1 LEHEPDFKKI
11 LFLTDGS
18 TPSLSA
24 QELTIQLAKKLGSEV
39 TVFHVVTHELMR
51 PKMQDFLVQGRAIP
65 ESADIEPGT
74 VFRSEISW
82 TGEGPSSA
90 GAHYGERVED
100 ELTSVYRQ
108 QGEEVV
114 ADAALAF
121 KEEGLRVEKKVVEHK
136 NIVEAV
142 MEEAE
147 EEDYDV
153 IIMGRSG
160 RKEKEARLGGVAEKV
175 SRHSEIPVLIAGE
188 KRAVSKLLV
197 PVDGSESSDKAV
209 KYAASLAKRLGA
221 KLTLLHVQE
230 SRLFGHRP
238 ELSQAIGKGI
248 LSNAAEKLKGMTFD
262 QKLESGDPA
271 RKITEIA
278 EKEDYDMIVMGSKGH
293 GAIERFLLGSVI
305 NHVLHYTK
313 HPVLVIK

>member
-51 PKMQDFLVQGRAIP
+51 PEMQDFLVQGRGIP

-74 VFRSEISW
+74 VVRSEVSW

-100 ELTSVYRQ
+100 ELTGVYRQ

-114 ADAALAF
+114 ADAALGF
-121 KEEGLRVEKKVVEHK
+121 KEEGLHVEKKVVEHK

-142 MEEAE
+142 MEEAK
-147 EEDYDV
+147 EDYDV

-188 KRAVSKLLV
+188 KRTVSKLLV

-209 KYAASLAKRLGA
+209 KYAASLAKKLGA

-238 ELSQAIGKGI
+238 ELSKAIGKGI
-248 LSNAAEKLKGMTFD
+248 LSNAAEKLQGMTFD
-262 QKLESGDPA
+262 QKLESGDAA

>member
-1 LEHEPDFKKI
+1 MEHEPDFKKI

-51 PKMQDFLVQGRAIP
+51 SKMQDFLVQGRAIP
-65 ESADIEPGT
+65 ESGIEPGT
-74 VFRSEISW
+74 VVRSEVSW

-121 KEEGLRVEKKVVEHK
+121 KEEGLQVEQKVVEHK

-147 EEDYDV
+147 EEGYDL

-160 RKEKEARLGGVAEKV
+160 RKEKDARLGGVAEKV
-175 SRHSEIPVLIAGE
+175 SLHSEIPVLIAGE

-197 PVDGSESSDKAV
+197 PVDGSESSNKAV
-209 KYAASLAKRLGA
+209 EYAASLAKRLGA

-238 ELSQAIGKGI
+238 ELSQAIGKSI

-271 RKITEIA
+271 RKVTEIA

-293 GAIERFLLGSVI
+293 GALERFLLGSVI

-313 HPVLVIK
+313 HPVLVVK